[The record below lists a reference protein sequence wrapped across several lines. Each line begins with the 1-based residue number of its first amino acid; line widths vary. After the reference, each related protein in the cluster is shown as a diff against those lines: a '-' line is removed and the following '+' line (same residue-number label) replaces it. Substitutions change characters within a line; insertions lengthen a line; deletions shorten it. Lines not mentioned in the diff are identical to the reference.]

1 MYSPC
6 ERGKDEHMWPYIFLL
21 LRRQP
26 GKSALVSGG
35 FLLAACAL
43 ILLSATTQTTL
54 VRGNQIISQN
64 WRPSYDLVVLPPR
77 ARIPADPSVPSD
89 LLAGYGG
96 GISIQQYQQIKSL
109 PGIEVAAPIAYVGNI
124 QMPTPELYFKLP
136 GFPTGYYQ
144 LDYVLTAF
152 NGQRQLVET
161 QETDVVYI
169 SSGSDTGPVTDTSSQ
184 QPPDVL
190 QALGTQ
196 LSMVLNETQDTLLGP
211 LDTPALGTFVLAGID
226 PQAENQLVHLNK
238 SIQSGRM
245 LTEQDTV
252 HLDTRIPG
260 NPDYSPVLHKSFPYE
275 AIPMLIHRK
284 LPGQIALHL
293 TLTLLY
299 HGPMTPEQIE
309 ARGGIPYL
317 QQLPGKQI
325 IFQGTVPLVQNDPQ
339 RFSGASLVWDGQ
351 AWQRIVSS
359 TTQGITASYQLDF
372 SSAST
377 PASLSYY
384 PAQAPDGSQAYI
396 LVPKG
401 TQGGEAMFRVL
412 TTLKT
417 VKSTNVLDPGGPD
430 VFYDYEA
437 VGEFTDN
444 GLAAQINNPLNWLP
458 ENTYSVPPV
467 ILRYDAQGHPV
478 TPATLLP
485 TTNPAG
491 YVMQPPLA
499 LTTIAAACELVGNH
513 CISAIRVRVAGVV
526 TPNQESWK
534 HIQQVAQ
541 EIHQQTGLQVVVTLG
556 SSPQPT
562 LVYVPGIHTG
572 ELGATQDIAPL
583 GWAEERWIHI
593 GAGLTY
599 LNQLGSTR
607 LLLLGAVL
615 AVCLGYLAVAFSALV
630 SSQRREFAVLSL
642 LGWRPWQPI
651 RLFLLQAL
659 ILALGGGLVGLGLA
673 LLTARFLEATPLW
686 LVVIWTIPVMLAFAC
701 ISTLYPLWQIWH
713 IRPAELLRAGSTVS
727 SGQARLLGSRIGG
740 LLMPIGTLVI
750 RNLGRS
756 RTRALIAALSLFLS
770 ALLLMVMVN
779 GVLALHQALQG
790 TLLGDYVLLQTA
802 VPQIAG
808 CVIAIVLTFLSVA
821 DLLLLQVRERQKEIG
836 LLQAVGWRPW
846 AIQRLFVQE
855 GLMLAMIGAI
865 PGVLVAQWIVYMQHA
880 TQDILPTPLVAL
892 GAVSLLVLVAACAAI
907 PALRA
912 LNRLQV
918 TDMLRAE

>member
-1 MYSPC
+1 
-6 ERGKDEHMWPYIFLL
+6 MWQYVFLQ
-21 LRRQP
+21 LRRQS
-26 GKSALVSGG
+26 GKSVLTSSG

-64 WRPSYDLVVLPPR
+64 WRPTYDLVVLPPQ
-77 ARIPADPSVPSD
+77 AKIPTDPGVPSD

-96 GISIQQYQQIKSL
+96 GISMQQYAQIKSL
-109 PGIEVAAPIAYVGNI
+109 SGIDVAAPIAYVGYI
-124 QMPTPELYFKLP
+124 QMPVPTIYFSDHSY
-136 GFPTGYYQ
+136 PTGYYQ
-144 LDYVLTAF
+144 LDWTLTAF

-161 QETDVVYI
+161 QETYIFYII
-169 SSGSDTGPVTDTSSQ
+169 SSTDTTGPVRDSSSP

-190 QALGTQ
+190 GAFPAGQ
-196 LSMVLNETQDTLLGP
+196 LNEVQSETGDEP
-211 LDTPALGTFVLAGID
+211 AAMPTPDVGTFLLAAID
-226 PQAENQLVHLNK
+226 PAAENQLVHLDQ
-238 SIQSGRM
+238 SIRRGRM

-252 HLDTRIPG
+252 HLDKSIPG
-260 NPDYSPVLHKSFPYE
+260 NPWYDPYLHKAVPYVQ
-275 AIPMLIHRK
+275 IPMLIHRS
-284 LPGQIALHL
+284 LPGQIALHAK
-293 TLTLLY
+293 LTLLY
-299 HGPMTPEQIE
+299 HGPMTPNQIV
-309 ARGGIPYL
+309 AKGGIPYL
-317 QQLPGKQI
+317 QQRPDKRIL
-325 IFQGTVPLVQNDPQ
+325 FQGTVPMVQNDPQ
-339 RFSGASLVWDGQ
+339 RFSGASLLWDGHT
-351 AWQRIVSS
+351 WQVIKTSAS
-359 TTQGITASYQLDF
+359 KGIEPSYILDL
-372 SSAST
+372 SSASA
-377 PASLSYY
+377 PAGLSYRI
-384 PAQAPDGSQAYI
+384 AKAPDGSTAYT

-401 TQGGEAMFRVL
+401 TQGSEVTFRDL
-412 TTLKT
+412 TPLHTLK
-417 VKSTNVLDPGGPD
+417 SDSSFNPGGPD
-430 VFYDYEA
+430 VYYEYEA

-458 ENTYSVPPV
+458 ENTYTVPPV

-499 LTTIAAACELVGNH
+499 LTTIDAARQLVGEH
-513 CISAIRVRVAGVV
+513 CITAIRVRVAGVV

-572 ELGATQDIAPL
+572 ELGAAQNIAPI
-583 GWAEERWIHI
+583 GWVEERWIHI
-593 GAGLTY
+593 GVGLTY

-630 SSQRREFAVLSL
+630 SSQRREFVILSV
-642 LGWRPWQPI
+642 LGWRPWQAI
-651 RLFLLQAL
+651 RLFLIQAL
-659 ILALGGGLVGLGLA
+659 ILAIGGGIVGLGLA

-686 LVVIWTIPVMLAFAC
+686 LVVIWTIPVMLAFAF
-701 ISTLYPLWQIWH
+701 ISILYPLWQIWH

-727 SGQARLLGSRIGG
+727 SGKARLLGSRIGG

-770 ALLLMVMVN
+770 ALLLVVMLN

-808 CVIAIVLTFLSVA
+808 CVIALVLTFLSVA

-855 GLMLAMIGAI
+855 GLILAMIGAI
-865 PGVLVAQWIVYMQHA
+865 PGVLVAQWILYMQYA

-912 LNRLQV
+912 LSRMQV
-918 TDMLRAE
+918 ADMLRAE

>member
-1 MYSPC
+1 
-6 ERGKDEHMWPYIFLL
+6 MWQYVFLT

-43 ILLSATTQTTL
+43 ILLSATTQTTV
-54 VRGNQIISQN
+54 VRANQIISQN
-64 WRPSYDLVVLPPR
+64 WRPTYDLAVLPPQ
-77 ARIPADPSVPSD
+77 AKIPADPRVPSD

-96 GISIQQYQQIKSL
+96 GISVQQYEQIRNL
-109 PGIEVAAPIAYVGNI
+109 PDIEVAAPIAYVGTI
-124 QMPTPELYFKLP
+124 QMPTPALYFQLP

-152 NGQRQLVET
+152 NGQRQLIET
-161 QETDVVYI
+161 QETEVVYI
-169 SSGSDTGPVTDTSSQ
+169 SAPSDSGPVRDTASQ

-190 QALGTQ
+190 QALGAE
-196 LSMVLNETQDTLLGP
+196 LSMVLTQSQDTLLGP
-211 LDTPALGTFVLAGID
+211 LDTPAMGTFVLAGID
-226 PQAENQLVHLNK
+226 PQAENQLVHLDK
-238 SIQSGRM
+238 HIQSGRM

-252 HLDTRIPG
+252 HLDTRLPG
-260 NPDYSPVLHKSFPYE
+260 NPDYSPVLHKSFPYD
-275 AIPMLIHRK
+275 AIPMLLHRK

-299 HGPMTPEQIE
+299 HGSMTPEQIK
-309 ARGGIPYL
+309 ARGGIAYL
-317 QQLPGKQI
+317 QQLPNKQI

-351 AWQRIVSS
+351 AWQRIGSS
-359 TTQGITASYQLDF
+359 TTQGITASYHLDF

-377 PASLSYY
+377 PAGRSYY
-384 PAQAPDGSQAYI
+384 PAQAPDGRQAYI

-401 TQGGEAMFRVL
+401 IQGGEAMFRVL
-412 TTLKT
+412 TPLQT

-444 GLAAQINNPLNWLP
+444 GLAAQFSNPLNWLP
-458 ENTYSVPPV
+458 ESTYAVPPV
-467 ILRYDAQGHPV
+467 VLRYDAHGRPV
-478 TPATLLP
+478 LPTTFLP

-491 YVMQPPLA
+491 FVVQPPLA
-499 LTTIAAACELVGNH
+499 LTTIAAARELVGDH

-526 TPNQESWK
+526 TPNQQSWK

-541 EIHQQTGLQVVVTLG
+541 EIRQQTGLQVVVTLG

-572 ELGATQDIAPL
+572 ELGATQNIAPI
-583 GWAEERWIHI
+583 GWVEERWIHI
-593 GAGLTY
+593 GVGLTY

-607 LLLLGAVL
+607 LLLLSAVL

-630 SSQRREFAVLSL
+630 SSQRREFAILSV
-642 LGWRPWQPI
+642 LGWRPWQAI
-651 RLFLLQAL
+651 RLFLIQAL
-659 ILALGGGLVGLGLA
+659 TLALGGGLIGLGLA
-673 LLTARFLEATPLW
+673 LLIAMLLEATPLW
-686 LVVIWTIPVMLAFAC
+686 LVVMGTIPIMLAFTF
-701 ISTLYPLWQIWH
+701 ISVLSPLWQIWH
-713 IRPAELLRAGSTVS
+713 IRPAELLRAGSTVNS
-727 SGQARLLGSRIGG
+727 SQAKLLGSRMGG
-740 LLMPIGTLVI
+740 LLMPVGTLVI
-750 RNLGRS
+750 RNLSRS
-756 RTRALIAALSLFLS
+756 RTRALIAVVSLFLS
-770 ALLLMVMVN
+770 ALLLMVN

-846 AIQRLFVQE
+846 AMQRLFVQE

-865 PGVLVAQWIVYMQHA
+865 PGVLVAQWIVSMQHA

-892 GAVSLLVLVAACAAI
+892 GAVGLLVLVAACAAV

-912 LNRLQV
+912 MNRMQV
-918 TDMLRAE
+918 VEVLRAE

>member
-1 MYSPC
+1 
-6 ERGKDEHMWPYIFLL
+6 MWQYVLL
-21 LRRQP
+21 MLRRQP
-26 GKSALVSGG
+26 GKSALASSG

-64 WRPSYDLVVLPPR
+64 WRPTYDLVVLPPQ

-96 GISIQQYQQIKSL
+96 GISVQQYEQIKNL
-109 PGIEVAAPIAYVGNI
+109 PGIAVAAPIAYVGNI
-124 QMPTPELYFKLP
+124 QMPTPALYFKLP

-152 NGQRQLVET
+152 NGQRRLVET
-161 QETDVVYI
+161 QETEVVYI
-169 SSGSDTGPVTDTSSQ
+169 SAGSDTGPVTDTSSQ

-211 LDTPALGTFVLAGID
+211 LDTPAVGTFVLAGID
-226 PQAENQLVHLNK
+226 PQAENQLVHLDK
-238 SIQSGRM
+238 HIQSGRM
-245 LTEQDTV
+245 LTEQDTA

-260 NPDYSPVLHKSFPYE
+260 NPDYSPVMHKSFPYE

-299 HGPMTPEQIE
+299 HGPMTPDQIE
-309 ARGGIPYL
+309 AKGGIPYL

-351 AWQRIVSS
+351 AWQRIISS

-384 PAQAPDGSQAYI
+384 PAKAPDGSQAYI

-401 TQGGEAMFRVL
+401 IQGGEAMFRVL
-412 TTLKT
+412 TPLKT

-430 VFYDYEA
+430 VFYEYEA

-444 GLAAQINNPLNWLP
+444 GLAAQFSNPLNWLP
-458 ENTYSVPPV
+458 ESTYSVSPV
-467 ILRYDAQGHPV
+467 VLRYDVHGGPV
-478 TPATLLP
+478 LPTTFLP

-491 YVMQPPLA
+491 FVVQPPLA
-499 LTTIAAACELVGNH
+499 LTTIAAARELVGDH
-513 CISAIRVRVAGVV
+513 CISAIRVRVSGVI
-526 TPNQESWK
+526 TPNQQSWK

-541 EIHQQTGLQVVVTLG
+541 EIRQQTGLQVVVTLG

-572 ELGATQDIAPL
+572 ELGADRNIAPI
-583 GWAEERWIHI
+583 GWVEERWIHI
-593 GAGLTY
+593 GVGLTY

-630 SSQRREFAVLSL
+630 SSQRRDFAVLSV

-659 ILALGGGLVGLGLA
+659 ILAIGGGLVGLGLA
-673 LLTARFLEATPLW
+673 LLVAMLLEATPLW

-701 ISTLYPLWQIWH
+701 ISILYPLWQLWH

-727 SGQARLLGSRIGG
+727 SGKSKLPGSRIGG
-740 LLMPIGTLVI
+740 RLMPISTLVL
-750 RNLGRS
+750 RNLSRS
-756 RTRALIAALSLFLS
+756 RMRTLMTVLSLFLS
-770 ALLLMVMVN
+770 ALLLVVMFTA
-779 GVLALHQALQG
+779 VLSLHQALQG
-790 TLLGDYVLLQTA
+790 TLLGDYVLFQTA

-808 CVIAIVLTFLSVA
+808 CVIALALTFLSVA
-821 DLLLLQVRERQKEIG
+821 DLLLLQVRERQQEIG
-836 LLQAVGWRPW
+836 LLLAVGWRPGW
-846 AIQRLFVQE
+846 IQRLFVQE
-855 GLMLAMIGAI
+855 GLILALSGAL
-865 PGVLVAQWIVYMQHA
+865 PGVLVAQWIVSMQHA
-880 TQDILPTPLVAL
+880 TQDMLPTPLVAL
-892 GAVSLLVLVAACAAI
+892 GAVGLLVLVAACAAI

-912 LNRLQV
+912 VSRLQV
-918 TDMLRAE
+918 VDMLRAE

>member
-1 MYSPC
+1 
-6 ERGKDEHMWPYIFLL
+6 MWQYVFLQ

-26 GKSALVSGG
+26 GKSALASSG

-64 WRPSYDLVVLPPR
+64 WRPTYDLVVLPPQ
-77 ARIPADPSVPSD
+77 AKIPADPRVPSD

-96 GISIQQYQQIKSL
+96 GISVQQYKQIRSL
-109 PGIEVAAPIAYVGNI
+109 PGIEVAAPIAYVGYV
-124 QMPTPELYFKLP
+124 QMPVPVVYLSDHSLP
-136 GFPTGYYQ
+136 SGYYQ
-144 LDYVLTAF
+144 LDWVLSAF
-152 NGQRQLVET
+152 NGQRNIVET
-161 QETDVVYI
+161 QETDMIYI
-169 SSGSDTGPVTDTSSQ
+169 NAGGGNVNPNGDNTQ
-184 QPPDVL
+184 QVPDVL
-190 QALGTQ
+190 AAFGEQIQ
-196 LSMVLNETQDTLLGP
+196 EEQFETGDNP
-211 LDTPALGTFVLAGID
+211 PPMPTPAVGTFLLAGID
-226 PQAENQLVHLNK
+226 PQAENQLVHLDK

-245 LTEQDTV
+245 LTEQDTI
-252 HLDTRIPG
+252 HLDKSIPD
-260 NPDYSPVLHKSFPYE
+260 NPGYNPYLHKTIPYVQ
-275 AIPMLIHRK
+275 IPMLIHRS
-284 LPGQIALHL
+284 LPGQITLNAK
-293 TLTLLY
+293 LTLLY
-299 HGPMTPEQIE
+299 HGPLTPDQIV
-309 ARGGIPYL
+309 AKGGIAYL

-325 IFQGTVPLVQNDPQ
+325 LFNGSVPLVQNDPQ
-339 RFSGASLVWDGQ
+339 RFSGASLLWDGHT
-351 AWQRIVSS
+351 WQTIRSS
-359 TTQGITASYQLDF
+359 SSKGIEPFYILDF
-372 SSAST
+372 SSASA
-377 PASLSYY
+377 PAGLSYQS
-384 PAQAPDGSQAYI
+384 AKAPDGSTAYT

-401 TQGGEAMFRVL
+401 IQGGEVTFRDL
-412 TTLKT
+412 TPLHTLK
-417 VKSTNVLDPGGPD
+417 SDSIQNRSGPD
-430 VFYDYEA
+430 IFYEYEA
-437 VGEFTDN
+437 IGEFTDN

-499 LTTIAAACELVGNH
+499 LTTIDAACELVGDH

-583 GWAEERWIHI
+583 GWVEERWIHI
-593 GAGLTY
+593 GVGLTY

-673 LLTARFLEATPLW
+673 LLVAMFLEATPLW
-686 LVVIWTIPVMLAFAC
+686 LVVMGTIPLMLAFAF
-701 ISTLYPLWQIWH
+701 ISILYPLWQIWH
-713 IRPAELLRAGSTVS
+713 IRPAELLRAGPTVS
-727 SGQARLLGSRIGG
+727 SGKSKLPGSRIGG

-855 GLMLAMIGAI
+855 GLMLALSGAI
-865 PGVLVAQWIVYMQHA
+865 PGVLVALGIVYMQHA
-880 TQDILPTPLVAL
+880 TQDIIPTPLVAL

-912 LNRLQV
+912 LSRMQV
-918 TDMLRAE
+918 ADILRAE